1 MIKLF
6 STILVLGLLWSGNAY
21 AENKIFLKC
30 KQRDSINPEGVDW
43 VAVIDLD
50 NMSFDMSQ
58 FDEGIPTNLRFGI
71 VEVNDKIIIAKIFL
85 KERYG
90 DGYIKRL
97 ITVTIDRY
105 LGSIDPSGLSNI
117 VEDTRTDKYDIPFFF
132 KQFWADKC
140 EKFSPPVLKKKF

>member
-1 MIKLF
+1 MKKLL
-6 STILVLGLLWSGNAY
+6 SILVLSLLFSGSVY

-30 KQRDSINPEGVDW
+30 KQRNSVIPQGVDW

-50 NMSFDMSQ
+50 NMRFDMNQ

-90 DGYIKRL
+90 DGHIKRL